1 MGAVMSEVHEVIV
14 TIKPVKGTYPGQVAY
29 GWYTL
34 QDGVVTL
41 TDREGNP
48 AGEETGRKFTHK
60 LAHGEDA
67 RTVACKLTKELRLA
81 LRDNS
86 APVAGFEGPI
96 IYPKLKY

>member
-1 MGAVMSEVHEVIV
+1 MQGAMSEVHQVIV
-14 TIKPVKGTYPGQVAY
+14 TIKPPKGSFPGQVTY

-34 QDGVVTL
+34 RDGVVTL

-60 LAHGEDA
+60 LAAREDA
-67 RTVACKLTKELRLA
+67 RAIACKLTKHA
-81 LRDNS
+81 LRGNS

>member
-1 MGAVMSEVHEVIV
+1 VVKGNAAKRRGIPERLVRDKDFHRSLIEKYGGAMSEVREVTV
-14 TIKPVKGTYPGQVAY
+14 TIKPRKGTYPGQVTY

-60 LAHGEDA
+60 LSA
-67 RTVACKLTKELRLA
+67 RRTCPRRCL
-81 LRDNS
+81 
-86 APVAGFEGPI
+86 
-96 IYPKLKY
+96 

>member
-1 MGAVMSEVHEVIV
+1 MSEVRQVIV
-14 TIKPVKGTYPGQVAY
+14 TIKPPKGNYPGQVTY

-41 TDREGNP
+41 TDRDGNP

-60 LAHGEDA
+60 LAPGENA
-67 RTVACKLTKELRLA
+67 RAVACKLTKELRLL
-81 LRDNS
+81 LRGNS

>member
-1 MGAVMSEVHEVIV
+1 MSEVRQVIV
-14 TIKPVKGTYPGQVAY
+14 TIKPPKGNFPGQVAY

-48 AGEETGRKFTHK
+48 AGEETGRKLTHK
-60 LAHGEDA
+60 LAPGEDA
-67 RTVACKLTKELRLA
+67 RAVACKLTKELRLA
-81 LRDNS
+81 LRGNS

-96 IYPKLKY
+96 NYPKLKY

>member
-1 MGAVMSEVHEVIV
+1 MSEVRQVIV
-14 TIKPVKGTYPGQVAY
+14 TIKPPKGNYPGQVTY

-41 TDREGNP
+41 TDRKGNP

-60 LAHGEDA
+60 LAPGEDA
-67 RTVACKLTKELRLA
+67 RAIACKLTKELRQA

-86 APVAGFEGPI
+86 ASVAGFEGKI
-96 IYPKLKY
+96 NYPKVKYI